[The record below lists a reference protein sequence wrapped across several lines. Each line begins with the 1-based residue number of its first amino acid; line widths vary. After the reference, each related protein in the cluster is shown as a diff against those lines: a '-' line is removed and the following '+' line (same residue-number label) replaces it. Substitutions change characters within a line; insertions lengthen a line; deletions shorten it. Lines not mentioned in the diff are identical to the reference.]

1 MLKHCAIVVMALVL
15 SGVLSS
21 SGTLYA
27 QATSQAGQ
35 TVVVGTVT
43 NYDVGKTIE
52 VDAKGTLHK
61 YDLNN
66 ADTTYSI
73 SPEVATGVSVK
84 VTETTDASGH
94 KTLAIILYAPS

>member
-1 MLKHCAIVVMALVL
+1 MHKHCAVIVMALVL
-15 SGVLSS
+15 GGLLASS
-21 SGTLYA
+21 VTVYA
-27 QATSQAGQ
+27 QADSKAGQ
-35 TVVVGTVT
+35 IVVLGTVT

-66 ADTTYSI
+66 SDITYSI

-84 VTETTDASGH
+84 VTETTDANGH
-94 KTLAIILYAPS
+94 KAVAIVLYASS